1 MREHRFAVESG
12 LELYGREHGAT
23 DGPTI
28 VALHGLTRNSE
39 DFDSFAAYLPDGWRM
54 LALDFRGR
62 GQSDYDPNWQ
72 QYVPAMYVRDVREVL
87 QQAEIDRA
95 VFLGTS
101 LGGLVTM
108 LLASVTPELAAGAI
122 LNDIGCEIDPTGLA
136 RIQQYTGK
144 LPPVASWDDARD
156 QVKLVYG
163 ETLPGLDDDDFEL
176 LARRSFAEDANGV
189 PVLRFDPNIGRAIRE
204 LDMEL
209 GDMWTRLDD
218 MRDVPMLLLRGEN
231 SDILSREVAMRMQ
244 SQHPQ
249 LTLVEVLDRGH
260 VPLLDESDSVAAI
273 HAFLEPL
280 A

>member
-1 MREHRFAVESG
+1 MREHRFAIDSG
-12 LELYGREHGAT
+12 LELYGREHGAKE
-23 DGPTI
+23 GPTI

-62 GQSDYDPNWQ
+62 GQSDYDPDWQ
-72 QYVPAMYVRDVREVL
+72 HYVPAVYARDVREVL
-87 QQAEIDRA
+87 QQAGIDRA

-108 LLASVTPELAAGAI
+108 LLASETPDLVAGAM
-122 LNDIGCEIDPTGLA
+122 LNDIGCEIDPAGLT

-144 LPPVASWDDARD
+144 LPPVANWDDARN

-163 ETLPGLDDDDFEL
+163 ETLPGLGDADFEI
-176 LARRSFAEDANGV
+176 LARRSFAEDAEGI

-209 GDMWTRLDD
+209 GDLWARLDD
-218 MRDVPMLLLRGEN
+218 MRDVPMLLLRGQN

-244 SQHPQ
+244 SQHPR
-249 LTLVEVLDRGH
+249 LTLVEVIDRGH